1 VRVLVVGDS
10 CIDTFVYGNIS
21 RICPEAPVPI
31 FEPLHKTSNQ
41 GMAANV
47 ANNLKSLG
55 LSIDLVTNKNKI
67 LKTRY
72 IDDKSGQMLI
82 RIDEQDYCEPI
93 EESKKFNKNYDA
105 LVISDYNKV
114 FLSVDY
120 LQKISQ
126 QFTIPKFIDTKKNL
140 GSWIKNFNYIKVNKF
155 EWDNRDKNHY
165 YDNAIITKGSC
176 GALYK
181 DRVYPVEQKVTV
193 SNVSGAG
200 DTFLA
205 SLVFEYLKTQDII
218 SAIKFANNCASKVIQ
233 QRGVTTIKLK

>member
-1 VRVLVVGDS
+1 MRVLVVGDS
-10 CIDTFVYGNIS
+10 CIDKFVYGNVS

-55 LSIDLVTNKNKI
+55 LSVDLVTNKNKI

-82 RIDEQDYCEPI
+82 RVDEQDYCEPI
-93 EESKKFNKNYDA
+93 KECKKFNKNYDA
-105 LVISDYNKV
+105 LIISDYNKG
-114 FLSVDY
+114 FLSLDY
-120 LQKISQ
+120 LQKISE

-140 GSWIKNFNYIKVNKF
+140 GAWIKNFNYIKVNKF
-155 EWDNRDKNHY
+155 EWDKRDKNHN

-181 DRVYPVEQKVTV
+181 NVLYPVQKKVTV

-205 SLVFEYLKTQDII
+205 CLVFEYLKTQDII
-218 SAIKFANNCASKVIQ
+218 SGIKFANDCASKVIQ

>member
-1 VRVLVVGDS
+1 MRVLVIGDS
-10 CIDTFVYGNIS
+10 CIDKFIYGNVN

-31 FEPLHKTSNQ
+31 FQPSYETSNQ

-55 LSIDLVTNKNKI
+55 LSVDLVTNKNKI

-82 RIDEQDYCEPI
+82 RIDEQDFCESI
-93 EESKKFNKNYDA
+93 NKSENFDKNYEA
-105 LVISDYNKV
+105 LVVSDYNKG
-114 FLSVDY
+114 FLNIDY
-120 LQKISQ
+120 IQEISEK
-126 QFTIPKFIDTKKNL
+126 FTIPKFIDTKKNL
-140 GSWIKNFNYIKVNKF
+140 GDWIKNFNYIKVNKF
-155 EWDNRDKNHY
+155 EWDKRDKNY
-165 YDNAIITKGSC
+165 NYNNAIITKGSS

-181 DRVYPVEQKVTV
+181 GKVYSVEKKVNV

-205 SLVFEYLKTQDII
+205 GLVFEYLKSENII
-218 SAIKFANNCASKVIQ
+218 KAIKFANCCASKVVQ
-233 QRGVTTIKLK
+233 YRNVTTI